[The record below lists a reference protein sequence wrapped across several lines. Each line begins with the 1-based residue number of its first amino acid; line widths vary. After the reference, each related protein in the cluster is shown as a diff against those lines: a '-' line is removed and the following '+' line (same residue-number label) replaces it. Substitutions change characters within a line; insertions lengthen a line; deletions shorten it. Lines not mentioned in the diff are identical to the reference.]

1 MIGDLKLDRRGVTWR
16 GVFLSLAVIPGLLWG
31 APAKAQDENEPSKGR
46 FLVAARDLRDPNFA
60 ETVVLLVHYDS
71 QGAMGLIVNR
81 PTGRLAGELLP
92 ELEDLASEDK
102 VIFLGGPVGRFG
114 LLALLEARESLVE
127 AEHIF
132 GDVYMSGSRDLMQRT
147 ATPSGE
153 RSRLR
158 VYVGHA
164 GWAPGQLEFEIARG
178 GWHVVPAR
186 QDLVFTEDPTD
197 LWEQLIP
204 PESKILSA
212 SVAER

>member
-1 MIGDLKLDRRGVTWR
+1 MIGDLKLDRRGVTWG
-16 GVFLSLAVIPGLLWG
+16 GVFLSLLVIPSLLLG
-31 APAKAQDENEPSKGR
+31 AVAEAQEETRPSKGR

-60 ETVVLLVHYDS
+60 QTVVLLVHYDA

-92 ELEDLASEDK
+92 ELQELASEDQA
-102 VIFLGGPVGRFG
+102 IFLGGPVGRYG
-114 LLALLEARESLVE
+114 LLALLEAREPPVG

-132 GDVYMSGSRDLMQRT
+132 GDIYLSGGRDLMQRT
-147 ATPSGE
+147 STAAGK

-164 GWAPGQLEFEIARG
+164 GWAPGQLDFEIARG

-186 QDLVFTEDPTD
+186 RDLVFAEDPAEM
-197 LWEQLIP
+197 WEQLIP

-212 SVAER
+212 GLAER